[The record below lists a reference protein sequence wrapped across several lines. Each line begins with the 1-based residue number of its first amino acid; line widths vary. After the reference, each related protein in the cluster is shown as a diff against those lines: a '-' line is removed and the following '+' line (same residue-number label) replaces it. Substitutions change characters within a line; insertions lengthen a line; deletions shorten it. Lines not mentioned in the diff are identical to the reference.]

1 MFIFQFE
8 KILSIKSKL
17 LDDKMI
23 KISMLE
29 DKIKSLKREKYE
41 LNMENRLR
49 REKIFRILNSEN
61 PDRNMIVFLGELA
74 QKIDENIE
82 KIQEEIEFLSREKIK
97 LIEEAK
103 SLLKEKKRLER
114 LKDRRFEEYRIE
126 LTRSE
131 TRFLDEI
138 TSTKVASRYLNGS

>member
-138 TSTKVASRYLNGS
+138 TSTKVASRYINGS